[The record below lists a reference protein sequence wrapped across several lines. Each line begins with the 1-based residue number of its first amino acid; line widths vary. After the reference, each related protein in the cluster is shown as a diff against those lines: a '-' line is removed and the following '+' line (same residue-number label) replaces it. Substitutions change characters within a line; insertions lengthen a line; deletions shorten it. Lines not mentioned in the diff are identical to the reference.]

1 MAARVN
7 PKKQATSVAAAALQ
21 KPRASRISKQLPIQ
35 CGNAK
40 GVTRDVSTTGIFFE
54 TDMDCAAGSAI
65 SFSIELNG
73 LANKKML
80 MQCQGTIVR
89 VERSGGKM
97 GVAVQI
103 NESQLSAAQ

>member
-7 PKKQATSVAAAALQ
+7 PKKQASRAAAALQ

-40 GVTRDVSTTGIFFE
+40 GVTRDVSATGIFFE
-54 TDMDCAAGSAI
+54 ADMECAAGSAI
-65 SFSIELNG
+65 SFSIELKG

-89 VERSGGKM
+89 VERGSGKM